1 MPFSFR
7 GFCALFGAGFPILGG
22 LNPGQVRCQ
31 DPVGNSPLPQGAS
44 QASPLTGSLFQGGL
58 VTPDPVNMTAL
69 TIGSAATGPGWIRA
83 STNLLAGGEDH
94 FRVWNLEGPWTT
106 TRGRQLRAVAEL
118 VFGPASETI
127 PVTALAQVCAGQA
140 LDFWTINDPMV
151 VQKIPQTLLDMVRDD
166 RGIPTP
172 QKDDQEVMAYWEMA
186 LVASRTDPEAF
197 RRAVDVSL
205 TRADLLNQPSR
216 NRGKVVRITGR
227 LVRLR
232 KIEPTAMGA
241 QAGVP
246 RLYEGWIISEAY
258 GANPSVVLVSSLP
271 EGMVP
276 AESMDTEVEVNGFFY
291 KRYRYESAG
300 PGPDGA
306 FYRKAPLVMGRAIRP
321 IATTPIVESPEKK
334 ALSSLLPWFL
344 ALVAGTGGLI
354 AFLTYWMGKR
364 DEKVRKR
371 INQLR
376 GESIDRFLESGHD
389 WPEPPLVL
397 TNEENE
403 QRQKRWITPS
413 EN

>member
-1 MPFSFR
+1 MRFAIR
-7 GFCALFGAGFPILGG
+7 GFCGLFGAAIPILGG
-22 LNPGQVRCQ
+22 FASGHVRCQ
-31 DPVGNSPLPQGAS
+31 NSDGNPPL
-44 QASPLTGSLFQGGL
+44 LGGL
-58 VTPDPVNMTAL
+58 ASPDPVNMTVL
-69 TIGSAATGPGWIRA
+69 TVGSAAQGPGWIRA
-83 STNLLAGGEDH
+83 SANLIAGGEDH

-118 VFGPASETI
+118 AFAPSFETM
-127 PVTALAQVCAGQA
+127 PVTALAQVSAGQA
-140 LDFWTINDPMV
+140 LDFWTVTDPMV
-151 VQKIPQTLLDMVRDD
+151 VQKIPQSLLELVRDD
-166 RGIPTP
+166 RGIPTA
-172 QKDDQEVMAYWEMA
+172 KNDDQEVMAYWEMA

-197 RRAVDVSL
+197 RRAADISL

-216 NRGKVVRITGR
+216 NRGKVVTLKGR

-246 RLYEGWIISEAY
+246 RLYEGWIINEAY

-271 EGMVP
+271 EGIAP
-276 AESMDTEVEVNGFFY
+276 AESMDIDVEVNGFFY

-306 FYRKAPLVMGRAIRP
+306 SYRKAPLVMGREIRRIP
-321 IATTPIVESPEKK
+321 MVPVVDSSEKK
-334 ALSSLLPWFL
+334 AMSALLPWFL

-354 AFLTYWMGKR
+354 AFLTFWMGRR

-371 INQLR
+371 IKQLR
-376 GESIDRFLESGHD
+376 AESIDRFLESGHD

-397 TNEENE
+397 TTEENE
-403 QRQKRWITPS
+403 QRQKRWTTPS